1 MDYAYILEKVQ
12 DTFNKANI
20 TSFKLYYGHP
30 DFDSFKEKL
39 SDIGIKVSNG
49 LTKICLLNVDN
60 EFVIKIPIEGEY
72 DHWSRTPEFNRYY
85 HNYCQLDTVIYKD
98 ISSEENKDFVD
109 LFLPVLYIGKIY
121 GLEIYIQKKV
131 DFVGT
136 KDIDASLWNT
146 AEQFLYDS
154 ESAYSCTGDDTDLV
168 VSLLDYFG
176 TETTEVLFTLMNQ
189 YVIKDLHCANFGY
202 IGNKPYIFDYSG
214 YQH

>member
-1 MDYAYILEKVQ
+1 MDYTYILEKVQ

-20 TSFKLYYGHP
+20 TSFKLYYGHS
-30 DFDSFKEKL
+30 DFNSFKEKL
-39 SDIGIKVSNG
+39 SAIGIKVSNG

-72 DHWSRTPEFNRYY
+72 DFWSRTPEFNRYC
-85 HNYCQLDTVIYKD
+85 HNYCQLDNDVYNK
-98 ISSEENKDFVD
+98 ISSEKNKDFVD
-109 LFLPVLYIGKIY
+109 LFLPVFYIGEVN
-121 GLEIYIQKKV
+121 GLGIYIQKKV

-136 KDIDASLWNT
+136 KDVDESLWDT
-146 AEQFLYDS
+146 AEQFLNDS
-154 ESAYSCTGDDTDLV
+154 YSVYSCTGDDTDLV

-176 TETTEVLFTLMNQ
+176 IEETEVLFSLMNRHE
-189 YVIKDLHCANFGY
+189 IKDLHCGNFGY